1 MTIHGNYIIQER
13 EFIGTNIYKQG
24 KSTQENTKRPG
35 QYPKGS
41 KLHLYLNT
49 PDCHFVEKENLN
61 LFKEKYI
68 HRKDIGEEYF
78 EGDLEEMISDMFK
91 IRKKVIDEFENIKT
105 MREEV
110 SEKEIRLKELKK
122 EEKILSL
129 QEKILKTEQKVN
141 DKKTILQS
149 ITMKQELHNINQD
162 DDPFKE
168 WFDKKCILDCYG
180 RISLQKMAKECK
192 MDKSKIKMRMK
203 LMGYK
208 YNRDITGFGTD
219 ENGKYYKGGFQG
231 VRFV

>member
-1 MTIHGNYIIQER
+1 MLINGNYLLQER
-13 EFIGTNIYKQG
+13 EFIGTKIYKQG

-35 QYPKGS
+35 QYPKGT
-41 KLHLYLNT
+41 KLHLYFDT
-49 PDCHFVEKENLN
+49 PDCDLVEKEILN
-61 LFKEKYI
+61 LFGEKYK
-68 HRKDIGEEYF
+68 HRKDIGDEYF
-78 EGDLEEMISDMFK
+78 EGDLEEMLSDMFK

-129 QEKILKTEQKVN
+129 HEKILKTEQKVN

-180 RISLQKMAKECK
+180 RISLQKMVKECK

-231 VRFV
+231 VSFV